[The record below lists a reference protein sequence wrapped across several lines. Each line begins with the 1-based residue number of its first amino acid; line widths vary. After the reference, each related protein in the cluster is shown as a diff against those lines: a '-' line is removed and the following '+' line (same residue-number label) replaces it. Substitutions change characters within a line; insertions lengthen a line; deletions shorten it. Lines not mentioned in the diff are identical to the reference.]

1 MGEEDEKQG
10 SQGCVGA
17 KRGESPIILLS
28 SWVGQGLLQCA
39 EPFSLYPHLT
49 YPHSNSARYMQ
60 TYRKCQF
67 KHAEG
72 SGHSVGG
79 QHRGE
84 EAPGRQKRLWGNR
97 LLQFSPRR
105 NRGQQMGSAPPLP
118 HQRLVEPS
126 HAGPLSP
133 LTGLNFGLSKSQRD
147 CFHRSCL
154 T

>member
-17 KRGESPIILLS
+17 KRDESPIILLS

-39 EPFSLYPHLT
+39 ELFLSYPHLT

-72 SGHSVGG
+72 SGNLVGG
-79 QHRGE
+79 QNRGE
-84 EAPGRQKRLWGNR
+84 EAPGRQKRLWRNR

-105 NRGQQMGSAPPLP
+105 NRGQQTGSAPPSPPSKVGGTLP
-118 HQRLVEPS
+118 CWAFEPP
-126 HAGPLSP
+126 HWLEFWPL
-133 LTGLNFGLSKSQRD
+133 
-147 CFHRSCL
+147 
-154 T
+154 